1 MPLASVEELNTV
13 IIYSKF
19 GKDWS
24 SGLDSVDSQILP
36 VYIHLSIDHYNIACT
51 TVHACRPGS
60 RLGKVDLSRLGP
72 LKSDQVGFRWRH
84 RHIYQAQ
91 LKPVLW
97 QVELKKKI
105 SSHLYVPANP
115 CKVVVV
121 LHSIIIYIYF
131 IVLGFSKALH
141 DSMV

>member
-1 MPLASVEELNTV
+1 MGNT
-13 IIYSKF
+13 YT
-19 GKDWS
+19 
-24 SGLDSVDSQILP
+24 
-36 VYIHLSIDHYNIACT
+36 HLT
-51 TVHACRPGS
+51 GRPGS

-72 LKSDQVGFRWRH
+72 FKSDQVGFRWRH
-84 RHIYQAQ
+84 RQIYQAQ

-115 CKVVVV
+115 WKVVVV